1 MYDDETEF
9 AFLMST
15 PYFRINASTMSL
27 PPFELR
33 GLPEADGKSTV
44 IPFSK
49 RTPFVVRVC
58 LIVALN
64 SPIVIFDLVVETS
77 LRKLTANDPCMRRAG
92 LWVRLLKPPVQG

>member
-44 IPFSK
+44 IPSSK
-49 RTPFVVRVC
+49 RTPFVTRVC

-64 SPIVIFDLVVETS
+64 SPIVILYLILFIV
-77 LRKLTANDPCMRRAG
+77 LRKLAAN
-92 LWVRLLKPPVQG
+92 VSV